1 MRIITGDEC
10 GILKESIPEVSRVS
24 ADGKDAK
31 LSASTDGVSRIEL
44 GAEMKM
50 SRSRG
55 IVDLAFSQ
63 KQSSALK
70 EDAGSLSFCALR
82 SDGSLDHFEG
92 YAPYNSKEDRICGGT
107 YRLSNTIKNVF
118 EDKESPSEPKRI
130 IGRPI
135 GMCSA
140 YQYQNLSNETPH
152 NILACCTSMGYISV
166 VNANSNEK
174 GVVAQY
180 NAYSNG
186 NNSSIITY
194 TGGNI
199 VNRDI
204 ATAMAMSD
212 DASKIVVGG
221 RERTA
226 TMLDTETGL
235 RTWKAKNL
243 PANPQTLLQQPIWST
258 SIQFLSRT
266 DTTPVKESTDLLAIG
281 TAYKQL
287 QIYDVRTD
295 AIQKRPVLYTPEWDS
310 TKENVLEHRV
320 TSLCQLDSN
329 RIIVGDS
336 AGFMNT
342 IDLRKITNKHGRSLS
357 SSVGRYCGP
366 AGSIR
371 QIVKHETLP
380 IVACV
385 GLDRMLR
392 TYDVNKRKQL
402 DCVYL
407 KQRLNC
413 MLFCSDGSWSGK
425 DFDEDEDDLEEEGE
439 GKIDDEDEIADYID
453 SSADEDGSAEDEEAS
468 EDEVTESEEEPNQKR
483 RRR

>member
-1 MRIITGDEC
+1 ME
-10 GILKESIPEVSRVS
+10 GIYSCAENYAVRFLE
-24 ADGKDAK
+24 K
-31 LSASTDGVSRIEL
+31 LNASLI
-44 GAEMKM
+44 
-50 SRSRG
+50 
-55 IVDLAFSQ
+55 
-63 KQSSALK
+63 
-70 EDAGSLSFCALR
+70 
-82 SDGSLDHFEG
+82 
-92 YAPYNSKEDRICGGT
+92 
-107 YRLSNTIKNVF
+107 SNIF
-118 EDKESPSEPKRI
+118 HS
-130 IGRPI
+130 
-135 GMCSA
+135 
-140 YQYQNLSNETPH
+140 
-152 NILACCTSMGYISV
+152 YI
-166 VNANSNEK
+166 
-174 GVVAQY
+174 Q
-180 NAYSNG
+180 
-186 NNSSIITY
+186 
-194 TGGNI
+194 
-199 VNRDI
+199 
-204 ATAMAMSD
+204 
-212 DASKIVVGG
+212 
-221 RERTA
+221 
-226 TMLDTETGL
+226 
-235 RTWKAKNL
+235 AKNL

-258 SIQFLSRT
+258 AIQFLSRT
-266 DTTPVKESTDLLAIG
+266 DTAPVKESTDLLAIG

-392 TYDVNKRKQL
+392 TYDVDKRKQL

-425 DFDEDEDDLEEEGE
+425 DSDEDEDEMEAEGE
-439 GKIDDEDEIADYID
+439 IDDEDEIADYID
-453 SSADEDGSAEDEEAS
+453 SSADEDESADEG
-468 EDEVTESEEEPNQKR
+468 TESEDEPNQKR